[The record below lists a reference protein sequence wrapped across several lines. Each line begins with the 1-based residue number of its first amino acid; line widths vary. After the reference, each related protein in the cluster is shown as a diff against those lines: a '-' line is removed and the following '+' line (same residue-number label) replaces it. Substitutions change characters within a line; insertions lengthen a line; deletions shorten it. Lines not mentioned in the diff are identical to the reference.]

1 MGIQLCVIYVFPL
14 AALNVCFLCLNFWY
28 FTKIFVAGCFIGFIL
43 FGTPWCVGIQGAI
56 SFPHLMD
63 VFIVKIR
70 KAKKRDFPG
79 SPVVK
84 NPPSSA
90 GDEGSIPG
98 QRTISHMPQGNY

>member
-1 MGIQLCVIYVFPL
+1 MQH
-14 AALNVCFLCLNFWY
+14 
-28 FTKIFVAGCFIGFIL
+28 
-43 FGTPWCVGIQGAI
+43 QGDKEY
-56 SFPHLMD
+56 HG

-98 QRTISHMPQGNY
+98 QRTISHMPQGNYWAHSPQRRPHVPRLRPNAAK

>member
-1 MGIQLCVIYVFPL
+1 MATLTQHQGDKEYHGVFT
-14 AALNVCFLCLNFWY
+14 A
-28 FTKIFVAGCFIGFIL
+28 
-43 FGTPWCVGIQGAI
+43 
-56 SFPHLMD
+56 
-63 VFIVKIR
+63 KIR

-98 QRTISHMPQGNY
+98 QRTISHMPQGNYWAHSPQQRHHVPRLRPNAAK